1 MAFRFGK
8 KDKDIDKKKRSEPV
22 KPQSHRGD
30 ALTEDME
37 GFKDLY
43 WS

>member
-1 MAFRFGK
+1 MAFPFSGK
-8 KDKDIDKKKRSEPV
+8 KNIDKKKRSEPA
-22 KPQSHRGD
+22 KKRNHRGD

>member
-8 KDKDIDKKKRSEPV
+8 KDIDMKKRSEPA
-22 KPQSHRGD
+22 KQQNNRGQ

>member
-1 MAFRFGK
+1 MAFPFWGK
-8 KDKDIDKKKRSEPV
+8 KDIDKKKKSEPA
-22 KPQSHRGD
+22 KQRNNRGD
-30 ALTEDME
+30 SLTEDME